1 VAEHEAVPVVA
12 PATNWHGEIV
22 NKPKVPASLVKSTSP
37 VGVKRVLDPE
47 ESVTVA
53 VQVADDPV
61 LTDAGWHD
69 TVVVVA
75 CTVMG
80 IVTMLLVLWLWLLSP
95 L

>member
-12 PATNWHGEIV
+12 LAANWQAGTVKE
-22 NKPKVPASLVKSTSP
+22 PRVPASLVKSTAP
-37 VGVKRVLDPE
+37 VGVMRVPDPE

-53 VQVADDPV
+53 VQVVDDPV
-61 LTDAGWHD
+61 LTDAGWHE

-75 CTVMG
+75 RTVTG

-95 L
+95 

>member
-1 VAEHEAVPVVA
+1 MP
-12 PATNWHGEIV
+12 
-22 NKPKVPASLVKSTSP
+22 
-37 VGVKRVLDPE
+37 DPE

-53 VQVADDPV
+53 VQVVDDPV
-61 LTDAGWHD
+61 LTGAGWHD

-95 L
+95 

>member
-1 VAEHEAVPVVA
+1 M
-12 PATNWHGEIV
+12 
-22 NKPKVPASLVKSTSP
+22 
-37 VGVKRVLDPE
+37 LDPE

-53 VQVADDPV
+53 VQVVDDPA
-61 LTDAGWHD
+61 LTGAGWHD

-95 L
+95 

>member
-1 VAEHEAVPVVA
+1 MDEHEAVPVVA
-12 PATNWHGEIV
+12 PATNWHGEPV
-22 NKPKVPASLVKSTSP
+22 KEPKVPASLVKSTSP

-53 VQVADDPV
+53 VQVVDDPV

-80 IVTMLLVLWLWLLSP
+80 IVTMLLVLMLWLLSP